1 MAVETSTTYGE
12 RATALLRRSW
22 GMLINGELVQAG
34 NGATLD
40 TTSPADRCFLAKVPF
55 AQRADVNRAVEAAKA
70 AYPSWRQ
77 TPVVVRGVLLQKM
90 VAVLRE
96 HAQDLA
102 IMDAIDSGN
111 PVTSMMKDVSMACDG
126 LEYVK
131 GVALEVKGQTFPATT
146 RNWLLTRRE
155 LTEWLGALLRSI
167 TPSSLRHRKSV
178 RP

>member
-1 MAVETSTTYGE
+1 MAVETSKTYGE

-77 TPVVVRGVLLQKM
+77 TPLVVRGVLLQKM

-111 PVTSMMKDVSMACDG
+111 PVTSMMKDVS
-126 LEYVK
+126 
-131 GVALEVKGQTFPATT
+131 
-146 RNWLLTRRE
+146 
-155 LTEWLGALLRSI
+155 I
-167 TPSSLRHRKSV
+167 
-178 RP
+178 